1 MNKKVFLILSL
12 LIGFAIV
19 YLNLRNAKNENRYSN
34 DNGNYFIDKGNRLFI
49 VPSTYII
56 IGNRHDIFLYNETAN
71 DVEIAKELKIKPNH
85 FRIISMNETD
95 SLILNNGIKF
105 TFGDGNELEVVDINS
120 QISGLGGEFLNHYGV
135 PKEVEWAF
143 VIVPPDEGD

>member
-19 YLNLRNAKNENRYSN
+19 YLNLRNTKNTNRYSN
-34 DNGNYFIDKGNRLFI
+34 DHGNYFIDKGNRLFI
-49 VPSTYII
+49 VPSTYVI

-71 DVEIAKELKIKPNH
+71 DVELAKDLKIKPNH
-85 FRIISMNETD
+85 FRILNMRESD

-105 TFGDGNELEVVDINS
+105 TFSNDNELEVEDNNS
-120 QISGLGGEFLNHYGV
+120 QISGLGGEFLNDYKV
-135 PKEVEWAF
+135 PNGVEWAF
-143 VIVPPDEGD
+143 VIVEPGEGD